1 MTCAIIF
8 DLTWIILNNLFV
20 LKHAKVQNDFHHVN
34 IDCVWLTSACFLIL
48 MWRKTNYIIISN
60 FLSLPLAKSIDAP
73 LYGFLVL
80 IMSCLISNHT
90 TTFHLEIY
98 FLKLDSHLQK
108 VGFIGFIQ
116 KWWIMLFISFLF
128 LFIFLKALFVLKY

>member
-1 MTCAIIF
+1 MR
-8 DLTWIILNNLFV
+8 
-20 LKHAKVQNDFHHVN
+20 
-34 IDCVWLTSACFLIL
+34 
-48 MWRKTNYIIISN
+48 RKTNYIIISN

-80 IMSCLISNHT
+80 IMSCLISNRT

-98 FLKLDSHLQK
+98 FLKLDSHFQK

-116 KWWIMLFISFLF
+116 K
-128 LFIFLKALFVLKY
+128 